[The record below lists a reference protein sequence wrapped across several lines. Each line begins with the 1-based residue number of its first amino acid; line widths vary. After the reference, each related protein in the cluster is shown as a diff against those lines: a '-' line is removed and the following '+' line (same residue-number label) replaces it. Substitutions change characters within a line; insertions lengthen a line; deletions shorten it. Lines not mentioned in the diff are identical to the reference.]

1 MGVKGAWWLVC
12 GLLGLTGGAWG
23 ASPQFADVAAEVGIH
38 FFHHNGPSPEKRM
51 PETDGSGAAFF
62 DLEGDGDLDLYLV
75 NSGDLIKGR
84 EGHWNHLYRNEG
96 GHFSEMA
103 AQAGVQ
109 GREYGMGVLA
119 GDYDNDGYQ
128 DLYLTNLGPD
138 ILYRNEGGRFFDQTA
153 AAGLGSPL
161 WGSSA
166 AYFDYDN
173 DGDLD
178 LLVVNYVEFR
188 LDEPKWCGR
197 RDMNLRFYCDPR
209 QYRPSHNLLY
219 RNEGNGTFID
229 VSRQAGIVH
238 KGNGLGV
245 VCGDF
250 DGDGDQDAYVANDL
264 TQNWHYQNEGNGS
277 FSEIGLLMG
286 TGLSSDGAPQ
296 AGMGVDAG
304 DYDNDGDL
312 DLVVLNFQLE
322 NKNLYRNDG
331 SYFPDLSFKSGIGE
345 SSLNSLGFG
354 TFFFDYDN
362 DGWQDLFMANGHV
375 HDNIEVYDKLATYA
389 QPAQLYRNLGD
400 GHFAERTTAAGPAF
414 AASYVGRGAAYGDYD
429 QDGDLD
435 IAVMSSGRAAALL
448 RNDGGNAGHWL
459 QVDLVGRRSNRDGVG
474 AKVYV
479 QAGGW
484 RLFQQVKAGSGY
496 QSTSQ
501 RALHFGLGGQAGKVR
516 VEVRWPSGAVQVEEV
531 EVDRVLRFEENP

>member
-1 MGVKGAWWLVC
+1 M
-12 GLLGLTGGAWG
+12 
-23 ASPQFADVAAEVGIH
+23 QFVDVAAEVGIH
-38 FFHHNGPSPEKRM
+38 FVHHNGPSPEKRM

-62 DLEGDGDLDLYLV
+62 DADGDGDLDLYLV
-75 NSGDLIKGR
+75 NSGDLVKGR
-84 EGHWNHLYRNEG
+84 EEHWNHLYRNEG
-96 GHFSEMA
+96 GRFAEVA
-103 AQAGVQ
+103 AAAGVQ

-119 GDYDNDGYQ
+119 GDYDNDGDQ

-138 ILYRNEGGRFFDQTA
+138 MLYRNEGGRFSDQTTQ
-153 AAGLGSPL
+153 AGLGNPL

-166 AYFDYDN
+166 AYVDYDN

-178 LLVVNYVEFR
+178 LFVANYVDFR

-219 RNEGNGTFID
+219 RNNSDGTFAD
-229 VSRQAGIVH
+229 VSRQAGITH
-238 KGNGLGV
+238 MGNGLGV

-250 DGDGDQDAYVANDL
+250 DGDGNQDVYVANDL
-264 TQNWHYQNEGNGS
+264 TQNWHYQNQGNGT
-277 FSEIGLLMG
+277 FNEIGLLTG
-286 TGLSSDGAPQ
+286 TGLSADGAVQ
-296 AGMGVDAG
+296 AGMGVDAA
-304 DYDNDGDL
+304 DYDNDADL
-312 DLVVLNFQLE
+312 DLVVTNFQLE

-331 SYFPDLSFKSGIGE
+331 NYFPDLSFKSGIGE
-345 SSLNSLGFG
+345 TSLNSLGFG

-362 DGWQDLFMANGHV
+362 DGWQDVFMANGHV

-389 QPAQLYRNLGD
+389 QLAQLYRNLGH
-400 GHFAERTTAAGPAF
+400 GRFAEQTAAAGPAF
-414 AASYVGRGAAYGDYD
+414 AVRYVGRGAAHGDYD

-435 IAVMSSGRAAALL
+435 IALVSSGGAAALL
-448 RNDGGNAGHWL
+448 RNDGGNANHWL
-459 QVDLVGRRSNRDGVG
+459 QVELRGRQSNRDGVG

-479 QAGGW
+479 QAGDR

-501 RALHFGLGGQAGKVR
+501 QALHFGLGLEGRPVR
-516 VEVRWPSGAVQVEEV
+516 VEVRWPSGKVQVVEEV
-531 EVDRVLRFEENP
+531 LVDQVLRVEETP